1 MAEPSVHGRI
11 HSVFWTGLR
20 TRAAPPKQTQQ
31 ETKQA
36 MTVESQ
42 KETLGFQTEVKQLLN
57 LMIHSLYSNKEIFL
71 RELISNA
78 SDAEDKLRF
87 AALKDDSLFEGDPEL
102 KIRLD
107 FDAEKNTVTL
117 SDNGIGMN
125 RDDVIQNLG
134 TIAKSGTAEFLKQL
148 SGDEKKD
155 SKLIGQFGVG
165 FYSSFIVAD
174 SVEVFTRRAGAPV
187 EEGVHWQSAGDGQ
200 FTIENVDLNERGT
213 QIVLHLKD
221 DAKEFADGFR
231 LRNLVKKYSDHIS
244 FPVVMKSESEEEGEK
259 GEYET
264 VNDATA
270 LWTLSRS
277 EIKDEEYKEFYK
289 HIAHDFEDP
298 LTWSHNKVEGKLDY
312 TSLLYVPGRAPFD
325 LYNREAPRGLK
336 LYVQR
341 VFIMDDAEQFL
352 PLYLRFTKGVIDSN
366 DLSLNVSREILQNDS
381 TVESIRTAVTKRVL
395 DMLSKLSKKEPE
407 QYQKFWNEFGTVLK
421 EGPAEDFSNR
431 EKIGG
436 LLRFASTH
444 TGEQAQTVSL
454 DEYIGRMKEGQ
465 SKIYYITADNFMAAK
480 SSPHLEVFR
489 KKGIEVLILSDR
501 IDEWMMGYLNEYD
514 GKQFQDVARGDL
526 DLGEVETEEDKKH
539 KEEAAEE
546 HKNLLE
552 RIKTALDDRVQEVRV
567 TNRLTDSPAC
577 LVVGDFDM
585 GAQMKK
591 IMEAAGQ
598 KVPDSKPIFEI
609 NVEHPLV
616 QRLEDEQGEDRFKEL
631 SAVLLDQA
639 TLASGE
645 QLQDPGAYVSRLNR
659 LLLEL
664 AN

>member
-1 MAEPSVHGRI
+1 
-11 HSVFWTGLR
+11 
-20 TRAAPPKQTQQ
+20 
-31 ETKQA
+31 

-87 AALKDDSLFEGDPEL
+87 AALKDDSLFESDPEL

-117 SDNGIGMN
+117 TDNGIGMN

-200 FTIENVDLNERGT
+200 FTIENVDRTERGT

-454 DEYIGRMKEGQ
+454 DDYIGRMKEGQ

-552 RIKTALDDRVQEVRV
+552 RIKTALEDRVQEVRV

-616 QRLEDEQGEDRFKEL
+616 QRLENEQGEDRFKEL

>member
-1 MAEPSVHGRI
+1 MSQDRE
-11 HSVFWTGLR
+11 
-20 TRAAPPKQTQQ
+20 TR
-31 ETKQA
+31 
-36 MTVESQ
+36 
-42 KETLGFQTEVKQLLN
+42 GFQAEVSRLLH
-57 LMIHSLYSNKEIFL
+57 LMVHSLYSNREIFL

-78 SDAEDKLRF
+78 SDACDKLRF
-87 AALKDDSLFEGDPEL
+87 RALDDAELLENDPEPW
-102 KIRLD
+102 IRLSVD
-107 FDAEKNTVTL
+107 KDEGTL
-117 SDNGIGMN
+117 TIADNGIGMN
-125 RDDVIQNLG
+125 REEVVDNLG
-134 TIAKSGTAEFLKQL
+134 TIARSGTEKFLA
-148 SGDEKKD
+148 SMTGDRRKD
-155 SKLIGQFGVG
+155 AQLIGQFGVG
-165 FYSSFIVAD
+165 FYSAFIVAGR
-174 SVEVFTRRAGAPV
+174 VEVFSRRAGDPADQGVRWESDGEGEFTV
-187 EEGVHWQSAGDGQ
+187 E
-200 FTIENVDLNERGT
+200 TIERPQRGT
-213 QIVLHLKD
+213 AVVLHLRD
-221 DAKEFADGFR
+221 DAKEFLDDQKVRAT
-231 LRNLVKKYSDHIS
+231 VQQYSDHVA
-244 FPVVMKSESEEEGEK
+244 FPILMPTPAETGGEGED
-259 GEYET
+259 GTSEWQT
-264 VNDATA
+264 INSATA
-270 LWTLSRS
+270 LWQRPRQ
-277 EIKDEEYKEFYK
+277 EISDEEYQNFYR
-289 HIAHDFEDP
+289 HLSHDFQDA
-298 LTWSHNKVEGKLDY
+298 LTWSHNKVEGALEY
-312 TSLLYVPGRAPFD
+312 TSLLYVPARAPFD
-325 LYNREAPRGLK
+325 LYHREASRGLK